1 VCQPP
6 PYVLFLSV
14 SVSDYSSFLSFSSI
28 VRSAPPPPPSA
39 TLCLPPIPIIFYIY
53 KIRILRFLR
62 KTKLTVVWS
71 FSLFFFFF
79 VLIWWFGWFL
89 LLFGFDIFWD
99 FFSLFPLGFVTV
111 MAKLSWD
118 FFHHSFTA
126 PIPPHPHPTRKR
138 GRNNSNCWYHFDF
151 VQKYEAVLLAAW
163 FLHVL
168 AIHLKHLPPP
178 RHHPTATTHPPNWQQ
193 TRKEKER
200 ENPTQRN
207 QTNDN
212 DNYKNELMMIEKQLT
227 NTPRA
232 PPPQNVKKKKIQP
245 KNNKSK
251 I

>member
-39 TLCLPPIPIIFYIY
+39 TLRLPPIPIIFYIY

-71 FSLFFFFF
+71 FSLFFFPLF
-79 VLIWWFGWFL
+79 WFDDL
-89 LLFGFDIFWD
+89 VGFCCCLDSTFSGI
-99 FFSLFPLGFVTV
+99 FSLFFLWVLWRLWRNCLGISSTIR
-111 MAKLSWD
+111 SPPR
-118 FFHHSFTA
+118 FH
-126 PIPPHPHPTRKR
+126 PPPHPTRKR

-212 DNYKNELMMIEKQLT
+212 DNYKKWIDDDWETID
-227 NTPRA
+227 
-232 PPPQNVKKKKIQP
+232 
-245 KNNKSK
+245 
-251 I
+251 